1 MRLIIQR
8 VKNSSVKIDGKIVGK
23 INQGLNVLV
32 GFTVGDNLS
41 IINSMINKILNLRI
55 FEDNNKKMN
64 LSILDIK
71 GEVLLI
77 SQFTLYADTSSGR
90 RPSFSKALNAKLA
103 NELFENFKTE
113 LSKQIIVKS
122 GVFGADMEVEIV
134 NDGPV
139 TIIID
144 STDK

>member
-32 GFTVGDNLS
+32 GFTDGDNLS
-41 IINSMINKILNLRI
+41 IINSMINKVLNLRI
-55 FEDNNKKMN
+55 FEDDNKKMN

-90 RPSFSKALNAKLA
+90 RPSFTKALNAKLA
-103 NELFENFKTE
+103 YELFENFKTE

-122 GVFGADMEVEIV
+122 GVFGADMEVDIV